1 MLAFRSSK
9 NILFP
14 AAGHNYLLTTG
25 TDDLSLALAW
35 AIIKVS
41 GYQYR
46 WLAGGYD
53 WEIVVDS
60 AHIIV

>member
-1 MLAFRSSK
+1 MLAISK
-9 NILFP
+9 KVLFS
-14 AAGHNYLLTTG
+14 LLTTG
-25 TDDLSLALAW
+25 TDDPSLTGTW

-53 WEIVVDS
+53 LEIE
-60 AHIIV
+60 HF